1 MGLVGTFLKEIDMA
15 DYDLII
21 IGAGPGG
28 YVAAIRAAQ
37 LGIKTAIV
45 ERETVGGICLNWGCI
60 PSKALLHNA
69 EVLSLLRRADEF
81 GFSFENLG
89 FDFGKAI
96 DRSRTVVR
104 RLTLGVTGLLKKN
117 GVEQIN
123 GQARIR
129 DRSHVEI
136 TSSAQT
142 IETNN
147 IIIATG
153 ARSRPLQGLPV
164 DGRIVVTSREALEI
178 KELPDSVV
186 IVGGGATG
194 VEFAY
199 LYNAYGVKVT
209 VVEALPN
216 LLPNEDQEISQHLE
230 RTFAKRGI
238 SILTNSQVDNLSTQN
253 ERATVRIQ
261 SPEGEKEIECGQIL
275 VAVGISPNSN
285 DLGLEALGVQL
296 TRGFIDIDTHMATNV
311 AGIYA
316 IGDVTGKLLLAH
328 VASAQGI
335 AAVEA
340 IAGQGSQPLNYELM
354 PRAVYCQPQV
364 TSFGISEIQAVER
377 GIDIKVGKFPFQA
390 NGKALA
396 MGEPDGLVKLI
407 VDSNSDEILGGHMVG
422 TNVTELL
429 GELTLARLL
438 DGTTMEVGWLV
449 NSHPTMSEAI
459 KEAALAADGRAIHV

>member
-1 MGLVGTFLKEIDMA
+1 MA

-37 LGIKTAIV
+37 LGMKTAIV
-45 ERETVGGICLNWGCI
+45 ERDTVGGICLNWGCI

-69 EVLSLLRRADEF
+69 EVLNLLRRADEF

-96 DRSRTVVR
+96 DRSRSVVR
-104 RLTLGVTGLLKKN
+104 KLTLGVAGLLKKN
-117 GVEQIN
+117 GVVHLD
-123 GQARIR
+123 GQARIQDNR
-129 DRSHVEI
+129 HIEI
-136 TSSAQT
+136 MSSGQV
-142 IETNN
+142 IEANN
-147 IIIATG
+147 IIVATG

-164 DGRIVVTSREALEI
+164 DGRIVVTSREALEL

-199 LYNAYGVKVT
+199 LYNTYGVRVT
-209 VVEALPN
+209 VVEALPH

-230 RTFAKRGI
+230 RNFTKRGI
-238 SILTNSQVDNLSTQN
+238 SILTNSQVDKLSTQN
-253 ERATVRIQ
+253 GRATLRIQ
-261 SPEGEKEIECGQIL
+261 SSEGEQEIECGQVL
-275 VAVGISPNSN
+275 VAVGISPNSD
-285 DLGLEALGVQL
+285 DLGLESLGVLL
-296 TRGFIDIDTHMATNV
+296 TGGFIDVDKHMATNV
-311 AGIYA
+311 PGIYA

-335 AAVEA
+335 AAVEG
-340 IAGQGSQPLNYELM
+340 IAGHASQDLNYELM

-364 TSFGISEIQAVER
+364 TAFGISERQAAER
-377 GIDIKVGKFPFQA
+377 GIEIKVGKFPFQA

-396 MGEPDGLVKLI
+396 MGEQDGLVKLI
-407 VDSNSDEILGGHMVG
+407 VHSESGEILGAHMVG

-438 DGTTMEVGWLV
+438 DGTTMEVGSLV

-459 KEAALAADGRAIHV
+459 KEAALAADGRAIHI